1 MPLESG
7 SSQAVISHNI
17 AEMIRAGHPPKQ
29 AEAAA
34 YSKAR
39 GDSTEARLDAV
50 LDECQR
56 LHKRIDLIAKGAVP

>member
-7 SSQAVISHNI
+7 SSRETISHNI

-39 GDSTEARLDAV
+39 GDRMDSALDRLDG
-50 LDECQR
+50 LM
-56 LHKRIDLIAKGAVP
+56 KRMDALEKR

>member
-7 SSQAVISHNI
+7 SSRETISHNI

-39 GDSTEARLDAV
+39 GDRMDAF
-50 LDECQR
+50 LERCDAIM
-56 LHKRIDLIAKGAVP
+56 KRMDALSG